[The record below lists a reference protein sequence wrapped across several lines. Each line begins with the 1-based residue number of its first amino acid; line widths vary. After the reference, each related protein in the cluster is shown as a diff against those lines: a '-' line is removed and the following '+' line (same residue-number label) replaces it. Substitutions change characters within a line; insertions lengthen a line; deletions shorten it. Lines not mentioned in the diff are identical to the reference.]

1 MTAGGLSPYPEKEVR
16 GGPELATVLV
26 YTVVFAVLAAIGLG
40 VYALVALISQ
50 M

>member
-1 MTAGGLSPYPEKEVR
+1 MDRNSPEYRRLEV
-16 GGPELATVLV
+16 LATVLV